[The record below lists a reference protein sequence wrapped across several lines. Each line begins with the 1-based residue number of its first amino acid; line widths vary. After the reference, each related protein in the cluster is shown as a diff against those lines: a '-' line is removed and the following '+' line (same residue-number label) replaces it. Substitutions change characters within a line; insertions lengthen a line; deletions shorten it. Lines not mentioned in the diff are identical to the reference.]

1 MSAIPILLL
10 IILIAIICIIF
21 KQMFKSNP
29 SKLRKADAEYINSK
43 MQEQEIKPDETQE
56 PNTKAD

>member
-1 MSAIPILLL
+1 MNAIPILLL

-29 SKLRKADAEYINSK
+29 NKLKKADAEYINNK
-43 MQEQEIKPDETQE
+43 MQELNPDDEK
-56 PNTKAD
+56 PNTEAD

>member
-1 MSAIPILLL
+1 MNAIPVVLL

-29 SKLRKADAEYINSK
+29 SKLKKADSEYINNK
-43 MQEQEIKPDETQE
+43 MQELNPDDEKPD
-56 PNTKAD
+56 TKAD